1 MKHDNDPGR
10 RDFLKKAALLSAAG
24 IAMSAT
30 GMNVVGDS
38 ERFVLPPL
46 GYDYAALE
54 PHIDRMTMEIHH
66 AKHHQSYVNNLNKAC
81 QGNVPASLTLEEIL
95 AGVSAYNAAVRNN
108 GGGHYN
114 HSMFWTVIK
123 PGSKMNT
130 PSDQLQSAL
139 NASFGSH
146 ENFLNKFNQS
156 AMSVFGSGW
165 TWLVENDGRLEIGNT
180 PNQDN
185 PLMNA
190 SGLKGKPLLCLD
202 VWEHAYYLKHQNKR
216 AEYLK
221 SFWNVI
227 NWEEVSRR
235 FSNSK

>member
-146 ENFLNKFNQS
+146 ENFLDKFNQS